1 MMRSIALSTRRRYIA
16 LKGTPEQDNI
26 VEVLFIALFGS
37 TSHKKASCQN
47 LSEECRNLRK
57 NYN

>member
-16 LKGTPEQDNI
+16 LKGTPEQDNV
-26 VEVLFIALFGS
+26 VEVFIALSGS

-47 LSEECRNLRK
+47 LSEECRNPRK
-57 NYN
+57 S